1 MKKSIAVVLVI
12 IALLLG
18 SGGTFLAV
26 YLYNKGIIEEYQQQV
41 SELQTSLD
49 SVGPVTEA
57 YTVISNT
64 VPGEQITEEMLDIIS
79 IPATMINDSF
89 VMDTTNIVGKY
100 SKVTIMPGTPITS
113 DLLMD
118 EDINDKSALYHT
130 VREYDVVVN
139 LWPIGLKIGDYVDM
153 RIIMPYGEEYIVLSH
168 MRVNGMSDNTVKF
181 LMTEAQINLYQSALV
196 DYYLN
201 SAQGVAIYFTKYIEP
216 GVQNPALVTYKVSD
230 EIMQA
235 MKKNGN
241 LYATAWASVY
251 DATTRNEIDAD
262 LVETDRESEV
272 DDDSKTSTISGG
284 RNTWL
289 SEIESGRNSYTDTVE
304 AIDEGGDEE
313 W

>member
-1 MKKSIAVVLVI
+1 MKKSIAIILTV
-12 IALLLG
+12 IALLVG

-26 YLYNKGIIEEYQQQV
+26 FLYNQGIIEEYQQQV
-41 SELQTSLD
+41 SVLQASLD
-49 SVGPVTEA
+49 SVGDITEA
-57 YTVISNT
+57 YTVIKQT
-64 VPGEQITEEMLDIIS
+64 EPGEQITDEMLDIIS
-79 IPATMINDSF
+79 VPASMLNDSF
-89 VMDTTNIVGKY
+89 VMDPSLIVGKY
-100 SKVTIMPGTPITS
+100 SKVAILPGTPITS
-113 DLLMD
+113 DVLMD
-118 EDINDKSALYHT
+118 EDINDKNALYHT

-168 MRVNGMSDNTVKF
+168 MRVNGMSDKTVKF

-201 SAQGVAIYFTKYIEP
+201 SAQGVSIYFTKYIEP
-216 GVQNPALVTYKVSD
+216 GVQKPALITYKVSD
-230 EIMQA
+230 AIMEA

-262 LVETDRESEV
+262 LVTTDREEGL
-272 DDDSKTSTISGG
+272 DDDSRTGTISGG
-284 RNTWL
+284 RNTWIG
-289 SEIESGRNSYTDTVE
+289 EIESGRNTYTDTVE
-304 AIDEGGDEE
+304 AEEEGET

>member
-1 MKKSIAVVLVI
+1 MKKSIAIILTI
-12 IALLLG
+12 IALLVG

-26 YLYNKGIIEEYQQQV
+26 FLYNQGIIEEYQQQV
-41 SELQTSLD
+41 SVLQASLD
-49 SVGPVTEA
+49 SVGDITEA
-57 YTVISNT
+57 YTVIKQT
-64 VPGEQITEEMLDIIS
+64 KPGEQITDEMIDVIS
-79 IPATMINDSF
+79 VPASMLNDSF
-89 VMDTTNIVGKY
+89 VMDPSTIVGKY
-100 SKVTIMPGTPITS
+100 SKVSILPGTPITR
-113 DLLMD
+113 DVLMD
-118 EDINDKSALYHT
+118 EDINDKNALYHT

-139 LWPIGLKIGDYVDM
+139 LWPIGLQIGDYVDM

-168 MRVNGMSDNTVKF
+168 MRVNGMSDKTVKF

-216 GVQNPALVTYKVSD
+216 GVQEPALITYKVSD
-230 EIMQA
+230 HIMEA

-262 LVETDRESEV
+262 LVETDREEEL
-272 DDDSKTSTISGG
+272 DDDSRASTISGG
-284 RNTWL
+284 RNTWIG
-289 SEIESGRNSYTDTVE
+289 EVDSGRNTYTETVE
-304 AIDEGGDEE
+304 AEGEGET